1 MKGKF
6 SNGIGILLGII
17 FSILSIAPYVIL
29 NLPLWAIIVLIFVS
43 NLPFLGTIEEIV
55 VWIIAIIKVL
65 NTPQPYDF
73 WEWTTLILFYA
84 ACIPYVAY
92 SIIAFFQTYVKKRN

>member
-1 MKGKF
+1 MKEKA

-17 FSILSIAPYVIL
+17 FSILTIAPYVIL
-29 NLPLWAIIVLIFVS
+29 DLPFWAIVVLLFVS

-55 VWIIAIIKVL
+55 VWIIAIIKVF

-73 WEWTTLILFYA
+73 WEWATLILFFA
-84 ACIPYVAY
+84 TCIPYVIY
-92 SIIAFFQTYVKKRN
+92 TIIALVQTIAQKRN